1 MGNRH
6 QMLLLLSSFLLLVA
20 VRTQA
25 QDSQPNITG
34 YSCSNSSS
42 LCDTY
47 AFYRAQAPDFLDLL
61 NISDLFGVQRAQIA
75 SASNLPSTTISVV
88 DGQSLLVPIRCGCMG
103 NYSQAN
109 ITYTIFKDDTYYA
122 VSTRKFENLTTY
134 QAVEVANPTLVPTS
148 LTIGVLVTFPIRCK
162 CPSQAQVSNG
172 TKMLITYLVHPED
185 TLSSISQKFGAD
197 LQSLK
202 SLNGMN
208 STLTPYATV
217 LVPVSQNPVLAQ
229 PPSSSPSP
237 PPPPPPATIGNN
249 STSGGGSNT
258 GVVIGASLGGAAALG
273 CIALFVFCVLRWRD
287 RSHKQTSISEGPKPP
302 SDARIRSF
310 GRENTKKNL
319 ISDISDCI
327 EKPFLYSVEDLQKA
341 TQNFS
346 PLSNIDGSV
355 YKGTIDGK
363 DYAIKLMKGDIS
375 QELRLLQKV
384 NHTNLV
390 KLEGFCISSEGQSY
404 LIYEYVE
411 NGSLNTWLHDL
422 ESVQDMTASD
432 WSSSSLSWKTRLQI
446 ALDVANGLH
455 YIHKHTTPSVVHK
468 DIKSSNILLDG
479 KFRAKIANFG
489 MAKSGIN
496 ALTKHIMGTQ
506 GYMAPEYLA
515 DGFVSPMLDVFAFGV
530 VLLELISGKEAIV
543 RQGGVP
549 IAGKAG
555 LLWTQINPLLEGE
568 DREEE
573 LRKWADGNQQM
584 EYSIDAVLGL
594 AIIARA
600 CVEED
605 PGARPTLPEI
615 VYKLSNLLEACA
627 SIPDENFEV
636 STSVI
641 GR

>member
-134 QAVEVANPTLVPTS
+134 QAVEVANPTLVPTD

-197 LQSLK
+197 LQNLK

-237 PPPPPPATIGNN
+237 PPPPPSATIGNN

-310 GRENTKKNL
+310 GRENIKKNL

-404 LIYEYVE
+404 LIYDYVE
-411 NGSLNTWLHDL
+411 NGSLNTWLHDP

>member
-109 ITYTIFKDDTYYA
+109 ITYTIFKDDTFYL

-197 LQSLK
+197 LQNLK

-237 PPPPPPATIGNN
+237 PPPPPSATIGNN

-310 GRENTKKNL
+310 GRENIKKNL

-404 LIYEYVE
+404 LIYDYVE
-411 NGSLNTWLHDL
+411 NGSLNTWLHDP

>member
-61 NISDLFGVQRAQIA
+61 NISDLLGVQRAQIA

-134 QAVEVANPTLVPTS
+134 QAVEVANPTLVPTD

-197 LQSLK
+197 LQNLK

-310 GRENTKKNL
+310 GRENIKKNL

>member
-1 MGNRH
+1 
-6 QMLLLLSSFLLLVA
+6 MLLLLSSFLLLVA

-134 QAVEVANPTLVPTS
+134 QAVEVANPTLVPTD

-197 LQSLK
+197 LQNLK

-237 PPPPPPATIGNN
+237 PPPPPSATIGNN

-310 GRENTKKNL
+310 GRENIKKNL

-404 LIYEYVE
+404 LIYDYVE
-411 NGSLNTWLHDL
+411 NGSLNTWLHDP

-530 VLLELISGKEAIV
+530 VLLELISGKEALV

>member
-134 QAVEVANPTLVPTS
+134 QAVEVANPTLVPTD

-197 LQSLK
+197 LQNLK

-287 RSHKQTSISEGPKPP
+287 RSHKQTGISEGPKPP

-404 LIYEYVE
+404 LIYDYVE
-411 NGSLNTWLHDL
+411 NGSLNTWLHDP

>member
-134 QAVEVANPTLVPTS
+134 QAVEVANPTLVPTD

-197 LQSLK
+197 LQNLK

-237 PPPPPPATIGNN
+237 PPPPPSATIGNN

-310 GRENTKKNL
+310 GRENIKKNL